1 MKIYIVTSTTINS
14 MEPMHYN
21 SYINETIEGIY
32 ASHESALAKV
42 DELHDKYRQLELSHP
57 EYYYIEQKCTITEQ
71 ELIP

>member
-1 MKIYIVTSTTINS
+1 MKIYIVTVTTINS

-32 ASHESALAKV
+32 ASYESAVNKME
-42 DELHDKYRQLELSHP
+42 ELHDKYRAFELANP
-57 EYYYIEQKCTITEQ
+57 EWYYIEQKCTITEQ